1 MQAAVDRVADAL
13 HFREQVVE
21 LAGDQLKLDLA
32 DRFALLAGDDGAVV
46 QRYVDPGAVGCQV
59 TGLAADL
66 DVEYRLQVD
75 GGELAEVPRQRRV
88 DDQRRVGD
96 RIGNEH
102 FPFPAGGRI
111 GVAVS
116 HRDGLRDGA
125 AVGMGVQADVAVA
138 QLPVAGIE
146 VDAMERLPLRR
157 LELAP
162 PARAPH
168 LGERV
173 GVGSQLQ
180 LDFAICAHR
189 PRFTPADL
197 LRTAA

>member
-21 LAGDQLKLDLA
+21 LAGDQLELDLA

-59 TGLAADL
+59 AGLAADL

-75 GGELAEVPRQRRV
+75 GGELAEVPWQRRV

-102 FPFPAGGRI
+102 FHSRPEAGS
-111 GVAVS
+111 A
-116 HRDGLRDGA
+116 
-125 AVGMGVQADVAVA
+125 
-138 QLPVAGIE
+138 
-146 VDAMERLPLRR
+146 
-157 LELAP
+157 
-162 PARAPH
+162 
-168 LGERV
+168 
-173 GVGSQLQ
+173 
-180 LDFAICAHR
+180 
-189 PRFTPADL
+189 
-197 LRTAA
+197 